1 MSIIVHN
8 ILLPLQKNIILA
20 NPLSS
25 VLRGT
30 PVFYLVGEI
39 GVLKGNNKER

>member
-1 MSIIVHN
+1 MSVIVHN
-8 ILLPLQKNIILA
+8 ILLPLQKNIILD
-20 NPLSS
+20 NLLSL

-30 PVFYLVGEI
+30 PVFYLGKI

>member
-20 NPLSS
+20 NPLSL
-25 VLRGT
+25 VLRGA
-30 PVFYLVGEI
+30 PVFYLGKI